1 MKKHLAFLL
10 ALLMALSL
18 VSCGAGEKETDGEPT
33 TPPATDGSGAPAD
46 DAEKEES
53 EAVTPPETDGSDA
66 VDTEIE
72 DNMDGFGVLDTEEV
86 KPIQGNIVFYC
97 AVQAYE
103 EIEDMQELEEAV
115 LYMQNH
121 AVHKNASVSVWLCE
135 DEEHKSNTEE
145 YYATLYENAS
155 EVLSELM
162 YTNIYPNP
170 RAPFVGMSIP
180 YTSLSAQTLVQ
191 VAQNELIAMV
201 IVSDPIEDVPMG

>member
-1 MKKHLAFLL
+1 MI
-10 ALLMALSL
+10 
-18 VSCGAGEKETDGEPT
+18 T
-33 TPPATDGSGAPAD
+33 
-46 DAEKEES
+46 
-53 EAVTPPETDGSDA
+53 
-66 VDTEIE
+66 
-72 DNMDGFGVLDTEEV
+72 EV